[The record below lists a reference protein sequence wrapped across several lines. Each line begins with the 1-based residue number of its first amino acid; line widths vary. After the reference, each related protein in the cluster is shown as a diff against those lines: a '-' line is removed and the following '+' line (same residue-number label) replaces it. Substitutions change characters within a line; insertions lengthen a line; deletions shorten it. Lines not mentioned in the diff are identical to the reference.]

1 MPPAMGDDRATS
13 LRKRGV
19 SKRRIRPHAL
29 DTQVQVKK
37 PEGSGAKRHVVDL
50 SFGGKQTA
58 NRLDRIATLRR
69 QKTQARGHTPPHKY
83 EG

>member
-1 MPPAMGDDRATS
+1 MAILLGAVMAAATWNYLVGETAGTSATLRA
-13 LRKRGV
+13 
-19 SKRRIRPHAL
+19 
-29 DTQVQVKK
+29 
-37 PEGSGAKRHVVDL
+37 PE
-50 SFGGKQTA
+50 QTA